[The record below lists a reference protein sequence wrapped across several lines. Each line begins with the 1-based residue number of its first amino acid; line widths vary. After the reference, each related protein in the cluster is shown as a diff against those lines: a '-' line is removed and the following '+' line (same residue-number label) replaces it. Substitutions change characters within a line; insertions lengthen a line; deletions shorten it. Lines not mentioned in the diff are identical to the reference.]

1 MGGSDL
7 CVRRGC
13 RGSLRQVLRVR
24 ALVQS
29 FGAIAQKIGGCANQA
44 REAHAMS
51 VAAMAAMFVIDFT
64 IRRTTLMRINLMTK
78 FFLMGG
84 VVTMQEG
91 IGNNVGRGFQA
102 REDE

>member
-1 MGGSDL
+1 
-7 CVRRGC
+7 
-13 RGSLRQVLRVR
+13 
-24 ALVQS
+24 
-29 FGAIAQKIGGCANQA
+29 
-44 REAHAMS
+44 MS
-51 VAAMAAMFVIDFT
+51 VAAMAAMFAIDFT

-102 REDE
+102 RENQ